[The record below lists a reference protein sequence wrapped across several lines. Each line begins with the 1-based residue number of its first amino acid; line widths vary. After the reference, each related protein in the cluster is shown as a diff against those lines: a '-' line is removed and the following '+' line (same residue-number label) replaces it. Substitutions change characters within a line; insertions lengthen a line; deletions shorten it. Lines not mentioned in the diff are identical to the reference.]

1 MDEKRTDRRNGKDG
15 SGRRGPADGRD
26 TGTTG
31 STDERSSENREKG
44 LEKDR
49 ERARTPDDVARED
62 TA

>member
-1 MDEKRTDRRNGKDG
+1 MSDRKTSRTNDGRDETP
-15 SGRRGPADGRD
+15 GPAEERD

-49 ERARTPDDVARED
+49 GRARKPDEVTRED
-62 TA
+62 ES